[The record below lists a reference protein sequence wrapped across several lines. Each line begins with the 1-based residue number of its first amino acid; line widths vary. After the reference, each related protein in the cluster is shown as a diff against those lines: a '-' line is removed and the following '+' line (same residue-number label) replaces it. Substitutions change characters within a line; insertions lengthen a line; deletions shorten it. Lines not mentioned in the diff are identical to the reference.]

1 MRSITIGICE
11 LKNLEELNLSQNK
24 LVGQF
29 PLCLLSFNGLRVLDL
44 SSNQLNEKL
53 PSAIRNLESLEYL
66 SLSNNNF
73 KGSFSLGLLA
83 NLSKLRVFRLDSKGN
98 SLQVESG
105 SFWKPKFQLN
115 VIALPSCNLKKVPH
129 FLLHQKD
136 LRHVDLSD
144 NNISGT
150 FPSWLLVNNTKLEN
164 LHLQNNFIRSFQL
177 PESDHNLHWLDFS
190 VNKLTGL
197 LPESIGWI
205 LPDLSYMNIS
215 KNGSEGN
222 LPSSLGNMR
231 SIEYIYLTTASTGS
245 YLELL

>member
-1 MRSITIGICE
+1 ME
-11 LKNLEELNLSQNK
+11 
-24 LVGQF
+24 
-29 PLCLLSFNGLRVLDL
+29 
-44 SSNQLNEKL
+44 
-53 PSAIRNLESLEYL
+53 
-66 SLSNNNF
+66 
-73 KGSFSLGLLA
+73 
-83 NLSKLRVFRLDSKGN
+83 
-98 SLQVESG
+98 
-105 SFWKPKFQLN
+105 
-115 VIALPSCNLKKVPH
+115 KVPH